1 MADNIYVVLCS
12 CALRRIGADGV
23 DQIVA
28 LLGDHLS
35 DQGQRL
41 TKALSAAN
49 DRAWKALEIAL
60 AGETLWNKLN
70 RAEDRSFRQ
79 QLAVYLQQLPLPE
92 LQDKQQ
98 FRRKCL
104 QELRDARKKTL
115 LGGRLVPDE
124 LARRAGPMANRSDPQ
139 AVLAAEKQALRD
151 MAAALK
157 EEKLESL
164 AWLLEQQPQP
174 GQSVLIV
181 GVRYYFQRQVEEDA
195 ALARRLQFTGLESLT
210 ESQQK
215 GFQQLDEGLKASA
228 ERVEEAMAD
237 LAEAAEQIR
246 GLAGEIRDHTL
257 DLRSEM
263 EKMHGENKEFSARVL
278 QMLEQQQLHQRPVH
292 AGDSLSI
299 RSDFERQKVK
309 EFLAHYR
316 QMPEAEKK
324 AAPALLNGLGKLQ
337 VATGDYQSAQ
347 EAFERVAELSP
358 DDRSCAEGHYN
369 AYRAALE
376 RAAAGEA
383 SFPDALAELQLA
395 LRFDPTRFTPFPL
408 DDYEPRRILGAGG
421 FGVTFLCKKKLT
433 GHDVAVKAFRADG
446 LERDVSAVM
455 QEASM
460 LDQLQHP
467 AIIRL
472 RHCGYADAGHTRP
485 FIEMDYFESQT
496 LEEYVEQHGPMS
508 VADVLAVAKPLAEAL
523 LAAHGQGILHRDV
536 KPANLLV
543 RRVNG
548 QREVRVIDFGLA
560 LKQSLL
566 GASASSSRRDRS
578 MTGAAIAGTRR
589 YAAPEQMADAPGVR
603 VGPRADIYGFAKT
616 CCFALF
622 QNTEPTLLD
631 YKKVPEN
638 LGVLLSRCLAR
649 LPDDRPTG
657 FAEVLQKLNEMGRPE
672 RAPKRKPAEQE
683 PVLPVATLLEDVPY
697 VVAAP
702 RPKRAETIPVAKLSG
717 RTRTASPAPT
727 VIASPEKTKAPAIA
741 LLAVAVLAT
750 VINLIACAYCSFA
763 GSLVADNTPQSMRPG
778 FGSNFNQIEAAE
790 SSSARPLDPKE
801 ARLALLLYVP
811 CLLASS
817 FAIFG
822 GVAMLRRKAYWL
834 AVVGAGAVL
843 LGGCTCAMAGPI
855 VGTWAL
861 IVLMKPGIKETFT

>member
-41 TKALSAAN
+41 NKALSSAN

-98 FRRKCL
+98 FRKKCL

-115 LGGRLVPDE
+115 LGGRLVPEE
-124 LARRAGPMANRSDPQ
+124 LARRAGPMAGRSDPQ
-139 AVLAAEKQALRD
+139 AVLAAEKQALLD

-157 EEKLESL
+157 EAKLDSL

-181 GVRYYFQRQVEEDA
+181 GVRYYFQRQIEEDA
-195 ALARRLQFTGLESLT
+195 ALSRRLQFTAVESLT

-215 GFQQLDEGLKASA
+215 GFQQLDEALKASA
-228 ERVEEAMAD
+228 VRVEEAITD
-237 LAEAAEQIR
+237 VVDAAEQIR

-316 QMPEAEKK
+316 QMPEEAKA

-347 EAFERVAELSP
+347 EAFARVAELSP
-358 DDRSCAEGHYN
+358 DDKSCAEGHYN

-376 RAAAGEA
+376 RAAVGEA
-383 SFPDALAELQLA
+383 SYPDALAELQLA
-395 LRFDPTRFTPFPL
+395 MRFDPARFTPFPL
-408 DDYEPRRILGAGG
+408 DDYEPQRILGAGG

-433 GHDVAVKAFRADG
+433 GHDVAVKAFRTDG
-446 LERDVSAVM
+446 LERDVTAVM

-472 RHCGYADAGHTRP
+472 RHCGYADGARTRP

-496 LEEYVEQHGPMS
+496 LEEYVERNGQMT
-508 VADVLAVAKPLAEAL
+508 VADVLAVAKPTAEAL
-523 LAAHGQGILHRDV
+523 LAAHGQGVLHRDV

-543 RRVNG
+543 RRTKG
-548 QREVRVIDFGLA
+548 KWEVRVIDFGLA

-566 GASASSSRRDRS
+566 ETQAGSSRRDRS

-589 YAAPEQMADAPGVR
+589 YAAPEQMGELAGVR
-603 VGPRADIYGFAKT
+603 VGPRSDIYGFAKT
-616 CCFALF
+616 CCYALF

-631 YKKVPEN
+631 YKKVPES
-638 LGVLLSRCLAR
+638 LGLLMSQCLAR
-649 LPDDRPTG
+649 SPDDRPPG
-657 FAEVLQKLNEMGRPE
+657 FAEVLQKLNEMEQPE
-672 RAPKRKPAEQE
+672 RAPRRKPTEQE
-683 PVLPVATLLEDVPY
+683 PALPVATLVEDVPY
-697 VVAAP
+697 VLSAR
-702 RPKRAETIPVAKLSG
+702 RPTRAESIPATKSSPGPQTRPPTPTLQTPEATKWPGLALLVVASFGAAFSLLG
-717 RTRTASPAPT
+717 CIVAPYVGGNAVQEMRPNYHAEAGPAPT
-727 VIASPEKTKAPAIA
+727 SET
-741 LLAVAVLAT
+741 LAMQGFYFL
-750 VINLIACAYCSFA
+750 SF
-763 GSLVADNTPQSMRPG
+763 
-778 FGSNFNQIEAAE
+778 
-790 SSSARPLDPKE
+790 
-801 ARLALLLYVP
+801 
-811 CLLASS
+811 LASS
-817 FAIFG
+817 FAISG
-822 GVAMLRRKAYWL
+822 GVAMLKRKVYWL
-834 AVVGAGAVL
+834 AVAGSVAVMLGACFCAFTGPAVGIWSLV
-843 LGGCTCAMAGPI
+843 
-855 VGTWAL
+855 
-861 IVLMKPGIKETFT
+861 VLMKPGIKETFT

>member
-12 CALRRIGADGV
+12 CALRRIGAEGV
-23 DQIVA
+23 DQIIA

-35 DQGQRL
+35 DQGQGVA
-41 TKALSAAN
+41 KALKEAN
-49 DRAWKALEIAL
+49 DRAWRALEISL
-60 AGETLWNKLN
+60 AGETLWNKLD
-70 RAEDRSFRQ
+70 RAEDRAFRQ

-98 FRRKCL
+98 FRKKCL
-104 QELRDARKKTL
+104 QDLRDARKKAL
-115 LGGRLVPDE
+115 LAGRLVPDE

-139 AVLAAEKQALRD
+139 AILAAEKQALLD

-157 EEKLESL
+157 EAKLDSL
-164 AWLLEQQPQP
+164 AWMLEQQPQP

-181 GVRYYFQRQVEEDA
+181 GVRYYFQRQVEQDP
-195 ALARRLQFTGLESLT
+195 ALARRLQFTGMENLT

-215 GFQQLDEGLKASA
+215 GFQQLDDGLKAYA
-228 ERVEEAMAD
+228 ARVEEVMAG
-237 LAEAAEQIR
+237 LVEAAEQIR
-246 GLAGEIRDHTL
+246 DLAGEIRDHTL

-263 EKMHGENKEFSARVL
+263 EKMHGENKQFSAQVL

-316 QMPEAEKK
+316 QMPEAEKA

-347 EAFERVAELSP
+347 EAFARVAELSQ
-358 DDRSCAEGHYN
+358 DDKSCAEGHYN

-376 RAAAGEA
+376 RAAVGES
-383 SFPDALAELQLA
+383 SFPDALAEMKLA
-395 LRFDPTRFTPFPL
+395 LRFDPARFTPFPL

-433 GHDVAVKAFRADG
+433 GHDVAVKAFRAEG
-446 LERDVSAVM
+446 LERDVTAVM

-472 RHCGYADAGHTRP
+472 RHCGYADAARTRP

-496 LEEYVEQHGPMS
+496 LEEYVERNGPMAP
-508 VADVLAVAKPLAEAL
+508 ADVLAVAKPLAEAL
-523 LAAHGQGILHRDV
+523 LAAHGQGVLHRDV
-536 KPANLLV
+536 KPANLLI
-543 RRVNG
+543 RRTDG
-548 QREVRVIDFGLA
+548 KWEARVIDFGLA

-566 GASASSSRRDRS
+566 EAQAGSSRRERS

-589 YAAPEQMADAPGVR
+589 YAAPEQMGELPGVR

-616 CCFALF
+616 CCYALF

-631 YKKVPEN
+631 YKKIPES
-638 LGVLLSRCLAR
+638 LGLLMSQCLAR
-649 LPDDRPTG
+649 SPDDRPAG
-657 FAEVLQKLNEMGRPE
+657 FAEVLQQLNEIAQPE
-672 RAPKRKPAEQE
+672 RPPTRKPPE
-683 PVLPVATLLEDVPY
+683 PPLVLPVATLLEDVPY

-702 RPKRAETIPVAKLSG
+702 RPKRAEAVPAVKPSRRPQTQSPIPILRIPES
-717 RTRTASPAPT
+717 TR
-727 VIASPEKTKAPAIA
+727 APAIA
-741 LLAVAVLAT
+741 LLVVAGVTAVF
-750 VINLIACAYCSFA
+750 NLFACAYASYA
-763 GSLVADNTPQSMRPG
+763 SAVPSEEVDRNGQPLRG
-778 FGSNFNQIEAAE
+778 F
-790 SSSARPLDPKE
+790 SSADAPLV
-801 ARLALLLYVP
+801 LLIYVP
-811 CLLASS
+811 CLLASA

-834 AVVGAGAVL
+834 AVAGSVAVM
-843 LGGCTCAMAGPI
+843 LGGCFCVFAGPA
-855 VGTWAL
+855 VGVWAL
-861 IVLMKPGIKETFT
+861 VVLMRPGVKEMFA

>member
-1 MADNIYVVLCS
+1 MADNIYIVLCS
-12 CALRRIGADGV
+12 CALRRIGADGL
-23 DQIVA
+23 DQVVA

-70 RAEDRSFRQ
+70 RAEDRAFRQ

-98 FRRKCL
+98 FRKKCL

-124 LARRAGPMANRSDPQ
+124 LALRAGPMANRSDPQ
-139 AVLAAEKQALRD
+139 AVLAAEKQALHD

-195 ALARRLQFTGLESLT
+195 ALSRRLQFTSMEGLT

-215 GFQQLDEGLKASA
+215 GFQQLDEGLKAYA
-228 ERVEEAMAD
+228 GRVEEAMAD
-237 LAEAAEQIR
+237 LVEAAEQIR
-246 GLAGEIRDHTL
+246 GLAGEIRDHAL

-309 EFLAHYR
+309 EFLTHYR
-316 QMPEAEKK
+316 QMPEAEKA

-358 DDRSCAEGHYN
+358 DDKSCAEGHYN

-395 LRFDPTRFTPFPL
+395 LRFDPARFTPFPL

-446 LERDVSAVM
+446 LERDVGAVM

-496 LEEYVEQHGPMS
+496 LEEYVEEHGPMS
-508 VADVLAVAKPLAEAL
+508 VADVLTVARPLAEAL
-523 LAAHGQGILHRDV
+523 LAAHGQSILHRDV

-543 RRVNG
+543 RRVNDKW
-548 QREVRVIDFGLA
+548 EVRVIDFGLA

-566 GASASSSRRDRS
+566 GASASSSRRERS

-589 YAAPEQMADAPGVR
+589 YAAPEQMGELPGVR

-631 YKKVPEN
+631 YKKVPES
-638 LGVLLSRCLAR
+638 LGLLMSRCLAR
-649 LPDDRPTG
+649 SPTDRPAG
-657 FAEVLQKLNEMGRPE
+657 FAEVLQTLSEIQQPAPTRKAA
-672 RAPKRKPAEQE
+672 APKPA
-683 PVLPVATLLEDVPY
+683 LPVAALLEDVPY
-697 VVAAP
+697 VVAAA
-702 RPKRAETIPVAKLSG
+702 RPKRADPIPTAKLAG
-717 RTRTASPAPT
+717 RTRTAQPALPAPDR
-727 VIASPEKTKAPAIA
+727 IKAPAVA
-741 LLAVAVLAT
+741 LLAVAIVAT
-750 VINLIACAYCSFA
+750 VINLFTCAYLCFA
-763 GSLVADNTPQSMRPG
+763 GSLTSDGMPSSQAMRGDFGPNAYQYGPAVATSDRSIN
-778 FGSNFNQIEAAE
+778 
-790 SSSARPLDPKE
+790 PKE
-801 ARLALLLYVP
+801 ALLALLLYVP
-811 CLLASS
+811 CLLASG

-834 AVVGAGAVL
+834 ATAGAAAVL

-861 IVLMKPGIKETFT
+861 IMLLKPGVKETFT